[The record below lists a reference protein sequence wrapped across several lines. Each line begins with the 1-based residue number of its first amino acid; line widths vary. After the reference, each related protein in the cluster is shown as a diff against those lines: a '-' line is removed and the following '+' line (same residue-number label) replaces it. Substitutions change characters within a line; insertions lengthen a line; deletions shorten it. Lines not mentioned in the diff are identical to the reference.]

1 MKATYTHLFG
11 RIALVSFLG
20 LPTLSPAYCR
30 ASATGL
36 SSEGNAACTQTE
48 ASFPVDAKGSAPKDT
63 ATREIR
69 ERVYVQTDKDFYLAG
84 ETLWLKMYVTD
95 PAGRLIDFS
104 RIGYAE
110 LLGAK
115 GAEAQVKL
123 ALAGG
128 SGWGKFILP
137 PTLPSDSYRLTGY
150 TRHMRNEGEAVYFTK
165 TIRVYNAWTTSSDD
179 RIEEVTAPDTGA
191 ALVTQSTPHVPAT
204 PPIRD
209 ISDASR
215 PTGGQATPD
224 NEKAGESSSLLPPP
238 LPVLSASA
246 ASALRIATDR
256 VTYPIRSRVHIRL
269 EGIPPGTDLA
279 LSIVRIDSLPP
290 GEPSGL
296 GYWYTQLAGL
306 PRLPLADTYLPE
318 YEGAV
323 VTGRI
328 LPATGTGESAG
339 AESAAAVPLPQS
351 LSATLAVP
359 GDRPR
364 LFDGQIDAMGRV
376 SFYTDALCGVHEVI
390 AVAEHPGPAA
400 YRIDLETGFASH
412 APVKMPPLQ
421 LYKRNE
427 AALLAHSMALQS
439 QYLFPLD
446 GLQAAA
452 TAALQGTTTVAVEE
466 QTASPAAEGLPQRNL
481 FGKKGPNSP
490 PAGGNTGLEAQRK
503 AIEAFGYASRF
514 VPSRSYRL
522 DEYVRFRTV
531 EQTFTE
537 FIQGVVIRKIGNQ
550 PRFCVRKEEK
560 QGFNDGN
567 TLVLLDGI
575 PLADHQTLI
584 DYNPYR
590 LSRIDIYQGTY
601 VFGNRMY
608 EGMIAFYTPRH
619 RFPDLRLPSGTQL
632 LDYKGTAAVESLEG
646 VAYPSDSLRASRR
659 PDFRHTLYWNPSL
672 KNAAPDW
679 ELDCYASDFEG
690 SYLISVEGVSPQGQP
705 VCGRHL
711 IHIQD

>member
-1 MKATYTHLFG
+1 MKANYTHLLG

-20 LPTLSPAYCR
+20 LPALSPAYSR
-30 ASATGL
+30 ASAAGVPP
-36 SSEGNAACTQTE
+36 EGNAACSQTE
-48 ASFPVDAKGSAPKDT
+48 DSFYVDAEGCVRKGGVLAEVAATVLVTTAASTDTSTDTPVDASTDPSAEAAD
-63 ATREIR
+63 REIR

-95 PAGRLIDFS
+95 PSGRPLGFS

-123 ALAGG
+123 ALAEG
-128 SGWGKFILP
+128 SGWGKFVVP
-137 PTLPSDSYRLTGY
+137 PTLPSGCYRLAGY
-150 TRHMRNEGEAVYFTK
+150 TRHMRNEGEAVYFTR
-165 TIRVYNAWTTSSDD
+165 TIRVYNAWTTSPDD
-179 RIEEVTAPDTGA
+179 RIEEVPAPDT
-191 ALVTQSTPHVPAT
+191 
-204 PPIRD
+204 
-209 ISDASR
+209 SDAL
-215 PTGGQATPD
+215 GTPD
-224 NEKAGESSSLLPPP
+224 NPDIPSLPRIPGTPP
-238 LPVLSASA
+238 L
-246 ASALRIATDR
+246 RITTDR
-256 VTYPIRSRVHIRL
+256 ATYSTRSRIHIRL
-269 EGIPPGTDLA
+269 EGIPSGADLA
-279 LSIVRIDSLPP
+279 LSIVCIDSLPP
-290 GEPSGL
+290 GEPSGV
-296 GYWYTQLAGL
+296 GYWQTQLARL
-306 PRLPLADTYLPE
+306 PRLSLADTYLPE

-323 VTGRI
+323 VTGKI
-328 LPATGTGESAG
+328 LPATGTSESTG
-339 AESAAAVPLPQS
+339 AKPAASAPLPQS

-364 LFDGQIDAMGRV
+364 LFDGQIDAVGRV
-376 SFYTDALCGVHEVI
+376 SFYTDALCGVHEVV
-390 AVAEHPGPAA
+390 ALAEHPGPAA

-412 APVKMPPLQ
+412 ASVEMPPLK
-421 LYKRNE
+421 LCKRNE
-427 AALLAHSMALQS
+427 KALLARSMALQS
-439 QYLFPLD
+439 QYLFAND
-446 GLQAAA
+446 GL
-452 TAALQGTTTVAVEE
+452 
-466 QTASPAAEGLPQRNL
+466 PAAVA
-481 FGKKGPNSP
+481 
-490 PAGGNTGLEAQRK
+490 AGESTGLEAQRK
-503 AIEAFGYASRF
+503 AIEAFGYAPRF

-590 LSRIDIYQGTY
+590 LSRIDVYQGTY
-601 VFGNRMY
+601 VFGRRMY
-608 EGMIAFYTPRH
+608 EGMIAFYTSRH
-619 RFPDLRLPSGTQL
+619 RFPDLRLPGGTQL
-632 LDYKGTAAVESLEG
+632 LDYKGAAAVESLEG
-646 VAYPSDSLRASRR
+646 TAYPSDSLRASRL

-672 KNAAPDW
+672 KNVAADL

-690 SYLISVEGVSPQGQP
+690 SYLISVEGLGPEGQP

-711 IHIQD
+711 IHIKDSYDKE